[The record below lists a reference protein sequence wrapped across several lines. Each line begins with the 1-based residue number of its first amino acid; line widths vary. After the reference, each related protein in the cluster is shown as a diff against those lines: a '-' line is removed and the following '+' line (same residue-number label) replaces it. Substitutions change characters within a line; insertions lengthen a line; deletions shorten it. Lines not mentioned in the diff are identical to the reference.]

1 MAALALLIAGL
12 FSAGLSHGIVWWL
25 TAFGAIDGPYMAY
38 RHDAIVTA
46 LLAVAVV
53 GGVAGLVALACAL
66 ASGLRGGDA
75 WFAALQRTIS
85 GIGPLRA
92 FFAVAGV
99 QFGAIAGL
107 EAIEQVVQFGHT
119 LGLSAALGAPLVVG
133 IPIQALCALL
143 CVVLIF
149 GFARAV
155 VRAES
160 RLRGYLTV
168 YRRRVRQSSGVAAS
182 LRPYRISGDIVRL
195 APLALR
201 FANRPPPSIAA

>member
-1 MAALALLIAGL
+1 MTDQPETAHPTALERSRNAPFINPVLGQAALALIRAFCSRVSNAHPRFLCERCSPYYMRGERYERREGLPLAPSNLSPVNRLRTAMAALALLIAAL

-92 FFAVAGV
+92 FFVVAGV
-99 QFGAIAGL
+99 YVHAC
-107 EAIEQVVQFGHT
+107 EKM
-119 LGLSAALGAPLVVG
+119 
-133 IPIQALCALL
+133 
-143 CVVLIF
+143 
-149 GFARAV
+149 
-155 VRAES
+155 
-160 RLRGYLTV
+160 
-168 YRRRVRQSSGVAAS
+168 
-182 LRPYRISGDIVRL
+182 
-195 APLALR
+195 
-201 FANRPPPSIAA
+201 